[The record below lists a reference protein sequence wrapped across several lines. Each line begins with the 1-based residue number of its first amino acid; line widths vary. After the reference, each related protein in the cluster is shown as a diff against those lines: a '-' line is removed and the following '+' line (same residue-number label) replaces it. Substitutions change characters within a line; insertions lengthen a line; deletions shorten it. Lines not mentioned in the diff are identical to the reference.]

1 MLVCVSSIIKTE
13 NWCHWQRQIRGGFK
27 VYFDRSI
34 CVQDT
39 LAANNFN
46 RAYAEIQKS
55 RIFSRAEMFSC
66 QLLDMGISCY
76 TSPRTEII
84 QSYSLFNQKWQMGL
98 SSQWNF
104 RVGKNLHLRPPP
116 DFCFVAGRPPSR
128 FMSMLTLLSQGI
140 VNNNLPFFL
149 IDNQY
154 SVPVSLTLNLLICIS
169 QEPLDKRI

>member
-84 QSYSLFNQKWQMGL
+84 QSYSLFNQKWHTIFKWDWVRNGTSELARICTCGRLQIFASWQDGL
-98 SSQWNF
+98 RVVSCQCWHCWVKELSTIICHSSW
-104 RVGKNLHLRPPP
+104 
-116 DFCFVAGRPPSR
+116 
-128 FMSMLTLLSQGI
+128 
-140 VNNNLPFFL
+140 
-149 IDNQY
+149 
-154 SVPVSLTLNLLICIS
+154 
-169 QEPLDKRI
+169 